1 MVALLLFG
9 IPRRRRRWKTLL
21 SLLLFA
27 SLAAAAIGCAAMPAP
42 ATTPVMTPANP
53 GTTPGPYVVT
63 VTGTSGAVTQSTTV
77 TVAVN

>member
-1 MVALLLFG
+1 MSALFFLG

-27 SLAAAAIGCAAMPAP
+27 SLAAAAIGCAGTPAP
-42 ATTPVMTPANP
+42 PANP
-53 GTTPGPYVVT
+53 GTTPGAYVVT